1 MGRFLFARILV
12 ERLDETGGRMRLI
25 VAGGGTGGH
34 LFPGIAVA
42 SAMRERID
50 STRVLFI
57 GTSRLLDQ
65 QALAGLGFELAAL
78 ECGGVKGLGMKERL
92 RTLLQMPGAVLK
104 ARRMLQRF
112 QPDLVLGVGGY
123 VTGPVLL
130 AARSLGVPV
139 AIHEQNSVP
148 GMANRLAGKLADR
161 VFISLPCQPEFA
173 PAKTVQTGNPVRGEI
188 LAAAATPHESGCPPT
203 ILVLG
208 GSQGAH
214 RVNMLMLEAME
225 ILAGEE
231 VAMRLIHQTGS
242 ADAAQVA
249 REYER
254 IGIKAEVS
262 AFIRD
267 MARVYRRA
275 DLVVSRAGAT
285 TLAEL
290 AVMGLPA
297 LVIPFPYAAD
307 DHQTTNGQYYEKG
320 HGCKVLRQA
329 TLSGEILARTI
340 SEYLQNTKELHTM
353 SANMKTMAMPEATN
367 RIVDECLRLAAHRER
382 H

>member
-1 MGRFLFARILV
+1 M
-12 ERLDETGGRMRLI
+12 RMI

-42 SAMRERID
+42 SAIIERVPD
-50 STRVLFI
+50 SRVLFI

-78 ECGGVKGLGMKERL
+78 QCGGVKGLSFTERL
-92 RTLLQMPGAVLK
+92 RSLQMMPGSVVEAV
-104 ARRMLQRF
+104 RMLRRF
-112 QPDLVLGVGGY
+112 KADLVFGVGGY

-130 AARSLGVPV
+130 AAKLLGIPI

-161 VFISLPCQPEFA
+161 VFISLPCTPPFTA
-173 PAKTVQTGNPVRGEI
+173 RKTVQTGNPLRKEI
-188 LAAAATPHESGCPPT
+188 LEMAGCAKLNGHLPT
-203 ILVLG
+203 VLVLG

-214 RVNMLMLEAME
+214 RVNVLMMEAME
-225 ILAGEE
+225 HLSVQG
-231 VAMRLIHQTGS
+231 VQMRVIHQTGA
-242 ADAAQVA
+242 ADKEQVTNCYAQLGV
-249 REYER
+249 E
-254 IGIKAEVS
+254 AEVS

-267 MARVYRRA
+267 MATVYARA

-297 LVIPFPYAAD
+297 LLIPYPYAAD
-307 DHQTTNGQYYEKG
+307 DHQVTNGEYYVKAN
-320 HGCKVLRQA
+320 GCRMLRESGL
-329 TLSGEILARTI
+329 TGEILGRTI
-340 SEYLQNTKELHTM
+340 SEYLRNREELHTM
-353 SANMKTMAMPEATN
+353 AANMKTMALPDATS
-367 RIVDECLRLAAHRER
+367 RIVDECIRLAARKGR
-382 H
+382 NP